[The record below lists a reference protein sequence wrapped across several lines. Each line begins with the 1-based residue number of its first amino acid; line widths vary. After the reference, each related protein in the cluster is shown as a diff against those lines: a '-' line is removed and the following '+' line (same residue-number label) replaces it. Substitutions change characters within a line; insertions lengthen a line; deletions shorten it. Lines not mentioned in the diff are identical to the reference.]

1 MRSRIHAFLSR
12 IIGII
17 MLASMTA
24 SPAKAEVSPH
34 FQPFAFLANSCW
46 SGTRPD
52 GTIDTHCWE
61 WVYDGAHLRDR
72 HSVAGAKAPYHGE
85 TIYSWDPAKQRV
97 IYRYFNST
105 GGYSDGDFQ
114 VIDGALVSST
124 DTYVDSGG
132 KQEFR
137 TTISRLDDNRYEAR
151 TETRK
156 ENQWKPA
163 WRVEFKRVAAEA
175 KPAGESSN
183 SK

>member
-1 MRSRIHAFLSR
+1 
-12 IIGII
+12 

-72 HSVAGAKAPYHGE
+72 HSVAGAKATYHGE

-137 TTISRLDDNRYEAR
+137 TTISRLDVNRYEAR
-151 TETRK
+151 TETHK

-175 KPAGESSN
+175 KPEGENSN